1 MVFVKQFRLFHL
13 SFNAKCIT
21 KKCEVQERKEA
32 FLDYK
37 NTDFKKVP
45 NLHNSKGVS
54 PWFLSKQFRLSPP
67 FVLVQN
73 RSRKRFW

>member
-37 NTDFKKVP
+37 NTDFKKAP
-45 NLHNSKGVS
+45 NLHNSEGAS
-54 PWFLSKQFRLSPP
+54 PWFLSK
-67 FVLVQN
+67 
-73 RSRKRFW
+73 